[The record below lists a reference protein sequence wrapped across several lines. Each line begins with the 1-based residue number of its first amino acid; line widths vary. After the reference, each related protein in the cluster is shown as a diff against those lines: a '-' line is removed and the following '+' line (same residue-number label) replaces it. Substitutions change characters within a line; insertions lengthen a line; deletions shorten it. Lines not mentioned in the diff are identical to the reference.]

1 MDKDVDRAVTANAPA
16 TDPVALPDILGIY
29 GRLLGLYSDYLGKDE
44 FNPYQSI
51 PLMLIKA
58 FNPAF
63 QIRFW
68 KNAAPLLKV
77 PNTLAQDLPGGAVVL
92 QMLERLDD
100 PTLRA
105 IAECSR
111 INSRNLVRRSV
122 FGWVPKLTA
131 AAVALVAVAKAIK
144 EAIGVDIL
152 GSLTWFPVVP
162 ILVGLFIGSIAN
174 FVMSAPMVG
183 FSKAVDDLIA
193 LAIAHRGGA
202 RPR

>member
-16 TDPVALPDILGIY
+16 TGSVALPDVLGIY

-51 PLMLIKA
+51 PLLLIKA

-68 KNAAPLLKV
+68 KSSAPFFKV
-77 PNTLAQDLPGGAVVL
+77 PNTLAQNLPGGAVVL
-92 QMLERLDD
+92 QELERLDD

-122 FGWVPKLTA
+122 FGWFPKLTA
-131 AAVALVAVAKAIK
+131 AAVALLTVAKAIK
-144 EAIGVDIL
+144 EGIGVDVL
-152 GSLTWFPVVP
+152 SWSTSFLRGP

-202 RPR
+202 RSG